1 VGGEDNS
8 PSSSA
13 TKEPEKRISPE
24 LGQSPKDAAEDKQN
38 VEEFSKLKAAL
49 LEERNRA
56 EDYLN
61 KLRYLQADFEN
72 YRKRAQR
79 EIEEV
84 AMIGQERLVLGL
96 LGIWDELDLA
106 LRAGDRTENK
116 QALMEGVRVTLRKLS
131 DLLRS
136 EGVVT
141 IEATGKPFDPELHEV
156 VSTIPRKDCQKPL
169 VLEEIRKGFIMKGRV
184 IRPSVVTVATP
195 TSPLQVK
202 EEKPTPLTV
211 AGEPKTLSIK
221 EKEKKTSERKSEGE

>member
-1 VGGEDNS
+1 MGVDDIS

-13 TKEPEKRISPE
+13 TKEPEKRISKSTEEP
-24 LGQSPKDAAEDKQN
+24 AEGKQN
-38 VEEFSKLKAAL
+38 ADELSRLKAAL
-49 LEERNRA
+49 SEERDRA

-79 EIEEV
+79 EMGEV
-84 AMIGQERLVLGL
+84 AMIGQERLILGL
-96 LGIWDELDLA
+96 LGIVDELELA
-106 LRAGDRTENK
+106 VRAGDSTENK
-116 QALMEGVRVTLRKLS
+116 QALMEGVKVTLRKLFE
-131 DLLRS
+131 LLQS

-169 VLEEIRKGFIMKGRV
+169 VLEEIRKGFIMKGKV

-195 TSPLQVK
+195 ASPLQVK
-202 EEKPTPLTV
+202 EKKPTPLTV
-211 AGEPKTLSIK
+211 AGETKTLSIN
-221 EKEKKTSERKSEGE
+221 EKKTGERIGEGE